1 MDNLKRLFNHEVL
14 KAEIS
19 QIRQFDES
27 VSEFGELIRLTLG
40 QPDFPTPKH
49 VKEAAKKA
57 IDDNF
62 SFYTQTAGYL
72 KLREAASQ
80 FVEEKYNLK
89 YDPQTEV
96 VATVGATEALACSL
110 ISILNPGDKVIIPSP
125 YFSLYES
132 LVRQAKAIPVF
143 IDTSLTDF
151 QVSPEVLK
159 DTINSHKDDVKAV
172 IFNSPNN
179 PTGTTWSKGHV
190 QALAAVLKEYPDV
203 LAISDEIYSEIV
215 YDEPFTS
222 LGEYHRNQTIVI
234 NGLSKSHAMTGWR
247 LGLIFAPAYITEQIV
262 KVHQSLVTSAS
273 SITQYAAIEALTE
286 GKDDAKDMRVQYKK
300 RRDVVVEALSALDFS
315 IATPTGAFYIFAK
328 IPEGFSKNSHDFC
341 YNLAK
346 HTRVALIPGSAFG
359 EAGEGYVRISY
370 AASLS
375 DIEEAMK
382 RITDYIKQN
391 RL

>member
-96 VATVGATEALACSL
+96 VATVGATEALASSL

>member
-1 MDNLKRLFNHEVL
+1 MDNLTRIFNHEVL
-14 KAEIS
+14 NAEIS

-40 QPDFPTPKH
+40 QPDFPTPQH

-72 KLREAASQ
+72 QLREAAAQ
-80 FVEEKYNLK
+80 FVKDKYNLS
-89 YDPQTEV
+89 YDPASEV
-96 VATVGATEALACSL
+96 IATVGATEALACSL

-132 LVRQAKAIPVF
+132 LVRQAKAEPVF

-159 DTINSHKDDVKAV
+159 QTIEEHKTNLKAV

-179 PTGTTWSKGHV
+179 PTGTTWSKDRV
-190 QALAAVLKEYPDV
+190 RDLASVLKDYPDV

-215 YDEPFTS
+215 YEEDFTS
-222 LGEYHRNQTIVI
+222 LGEHLREQTIVI

-247 LGLIFAPAYITEQIV
+247 LGLIFAPAFITEQIV

-273 SITQYAAIEALTE
+273 SITQYAGIEALTK
-286 GKDDAKDMRVQYKK
+286 GKNDAHEMRVQYKK
-300 RRDVVVEALSALDFS
+300 RRDVVVSALSALDFS

-328 IPEGFSKNSHDFC
+328 IPDRFTQNSHDFC

-370 AASLS
+370 AASIT
-375 DIEEAMK
+375 DIEEAME
-382 RITDYIKQN
+382 RLTDYLKDN
-391 RL
+391 

>member
-1 MDNLKRLFNHEVL
+1 MNKLARMFNNEVL
-14 KAEIS
+14 NAEIS

-27 VSEFGELIRLTLG
+27 VSEFGDLIRLTLG
-40 QPDFPTPKH
+40 QPDFPTPQH

-57 IDDNF
+57 IDENF

-72 KLREAASQ
+72 QLREAASQ
-80 FVEEKYNLK
+80 FVEEKYNLH
-89 YDPQTEV
+89 YNPETEV
-96 VATVGATEALACSL
+96 IATVGATEALACSL

-132 LVRQAKAIPVF
+132 LVRQAKAVPVF
-143 IDTSLTDF
+143 IDTSLTNF
-151 QVSPEVLK
+151 QVSPDVLKQTIEEHK
-159 DTINSHKDDVKAV
+159 DTIKAV

-179 PTGTTWSKGHV
+179 PTGTTWSKERV
-190 QALAAVLKEYPDV
+190 KELATVLENYPDV

-215 YDEPFTS
+215 YEEDFTS
-222 LGEYHRNQTIVI
+222 LGEHLREQTIVI

-247 LGLIFAPAYITEQIV
+247 LGLIFAPAFITEQIV

-273 SITQYAAIEALTE
+273 SITQYAGIEALTK
-286 GKDDAKDMRVQYKK
+286 GKNDAHDMRVQYKK
-300 RRDVVVEALSALDFS
+300 RRDVVVEALSALDFT

-328 IPEGFSKNSHDFC
+328 IPEHFSDNSHDFC

-375 DIEEAMK
+375 DIEEAMN
-382 RITDYIKQN
+382 RLTDYLTKN
-391 RL
+391 

>member
-1 MDNLKRLFNHEVL
+1 MDNLTRIFNHEVL
-14 KAEIS
+14 NAEIS

-40 QPDFPTPKH
+40 QPDFPTPQH

-72 KLREAASQ
+72 QLREAAAQ
-80 FVEEKYNLK
+80 FVKDKYNLS
-89 YDPQTEV
+89 YDPASEV
-96 VATVGATEALACSL
+96 IATVGATEALACSL

-132 LVRQAKAIPVF
+132 LVRQAKAEPVF

-159 DTINSHKDDVKAV
+159 QTIEEHKTNLKAV

-179 PTGTTWSKGHV
+179 PTGTTWSKDRV
-190 QALAAVLKEYPDV
+190 RDLASVLKDYPDV

-215 YDEPFTS
+215 YEEDFTS
-222 LGEYHRNQTIVI
+222 LGEHLREQTIVI

-247 LGLIFAPAYITEQIV
+247 LGLIFAPAFITEQIV

-273 SITQYAAIEALTE
+273 SITQYAGIEALTK
-286 GKDDAKDMRVQYKK
+286 GKNDAHEMRVQYKK
-300 RRDVVVEALSALDFS
+300 RRDVVVSALTALDFS

-328 IPEGFSKNSHDFC
+328 IPDRFTQNSHDFC

-370 AASLS
+370 AASIT
-375 DIEEAMK
+375 DIEEAME
-382 RITDYIKQN
+382 RLTDYLKDN
-391 RL
+391 